1 MYMFKYILKRL
12 GLMIMTF
19 LIIFLISFVLIKLL
33 PIVVNVTIGQDKESC
48 VVYGMPMVAFNIGA
62 VAKQLPLEKIGAE
75 IINAINK
82 S

>member
-33 PIVVNVTIGQDKESC
+33 PIVVNVTIGQDKEIIDL
-48 VVYGMPMVAFNIGA
+48 GENLLKFQQ
-62 VAKQLPLEKIGAE
+62 KKIDE
-75 IINAINK
+75 YK
-82 S
+82 KFLQ